1 MVLPAVN
8 EINQHGAEGDFFVSY
23 EGVREGKAFIKIRF
37 MLTKSAERD
46 DRDMRLQGRARR
58 GRAFAAIAGPGSGL
72 AIGVAYQPTDA
83 VLDQLRTIAPGWDR
97 QALLARYR
105 EWSKGK
111 ARPDNPHGA
120 FIGWA
125 RRFTPASRMPI
136 WVRRPPP
143 WRLSS
148 IARSICEGRG
158 GWSPQVAR
166 RGRWRVCRRPVAVP
180 LCRRQHRVGIRL
192 LFQHKAAVLSALGA
206 PAHPIE
212 DAKLPQTL
220 QRRGNGPR
228 ADIRL
233 ARDRLIG
240 RVKLARAV
248 V

>member
-1 MVLPAVN
+1 MDRPCSDLRGPAPKPGRWSDPASRIPIWVRRPPPWRLSSIARSIWKDLKRNVVLPAVN

-148 IARSICEGRG
+148 IAR
-158 GWSPQVAR
+158 
-166 RGRWRVCRRPVAVP
+166 
-180 LCRRQHRVGIRL
+180 
-192 LFQHKAAVLSALGA
+192 
-206 PAHPIE
+206 
-212 DAKLPQTL
+212 
-220 QRRGNGPR
+220 
-228 ADIRL
+228 
-233 ARDRLIG
+233 
-240 RVKLARAV
+240 
-248 V
+248 